1 MSRFLSFCVKADREM
16 FHKYTKALPACYNY
30 CQIQE
35 PDPRNHKGHPLHGL
49 PQHDPERTIATG
61 RILIH
66 GQSRP
71 ADNSHAEST
80 RTIRTN

>member
-35 PDPRNHKGHPLHGL
+35 PDRSRHCTNYRN
-49 PQHDPERTIATG
+49 TIPNA
-61 RILIH
+61 
-66 GQSRP
+66 QWQP
-71 ADNSHAEST
+71 AEY
-80 RTIRTN
+80 